1 MLDSSSSISLGSSGV
16 FLRPEVL
23 YETGELQFFEKQSF
37 VGKALAGSYG
47 GYFFEQLRRVLLE
60 YWAHPCF
67 EDANTVWTPTG
78 AQADIANP

>member
-1 MLDSSSSISLGSSGV
+1 M
-16 FLRPEVL
+16 RPEVL

-67 EDANTVWTPTG
+67 EDANTV
-78 AQADIANP
+78 